1 MEPYELIEH
10 TADVGI
16 KVFGKDEKE
25 LFLNAAYA
33 FFDLVTDI
41 NIIEPLVSYTV
52 QAEGETLE
60 EVFFNW
66 LDELLFLFDAK
77 GVVGCE
83 FEIEK
88 WSPRQV
94 QAKIKG
100 ETFSPDKHPLKTA
113 IKAVT
118 YHNLKISQK
127 GNHWEAEVI
136 FDI

>member
-1 MEPYELIEH
+1 MKPYELIEH

-16 KVFGKDEKE
+16 KIFGKDEKE

-33 FFDLVTDI
+33 FFDLITDI
-41 NIIEPLVSYTV
+41 NVVEPRVSHSV
-52 QAEGETLE
+52 ALEGETLE
-60 EVFFNW
+60 ELFFNW

-77 GVVGCE
+77 GFVGCE

-88 WSPRQV
+88 WGPKRI

-100 ETFSPDKHPLKTA
+100 ETFNPDKHPLETA

-118 YHNLKISQK
+118 YHNLKIHQK
-127 GNHWEAEVI
+127 DNHWEAEVI